1 MDNDRIIKLIR
12 EMMSVGGTASAP
24 GFSGKADPKGPVAGY
39 DPALDL
45 RKRHGRKLN
54 MFYRKRLQS
63 QRKKKNGYN
72 SVNPIRKTGEN
83 CRSAGQ

>member
-1 MDNDRIIKLIR
+1 MDKQRVLEVIK

-24 GFSGKADPKGPVAGY
+24 GFSGKADPKGPVAGF

-45 RKRHGRKLN
+45 RKKYGRKLN

-63 QRKKKNGYN
+63 QRKKKSG
-72 SVNPIRKTGEN
+72 
-83 CRSAGQ
+83 

>member
-1 MDNDRIIKLIR
+1 MDKQRVLEVIK

-24 GFSGKADPKGPVAGY
+24 GFSGKADPKGPVAGF

-45 RKRHGRKLN
+45 RKKYGRKLN

-63 QRKKKNGYN
+63 QRKKKNG
-72 SVNPIRKTGEN
+72 
-83 CRSAGQ
+83 

>member
-1 MDNDRIIKLIR
+1 MDKDRIIKLIR

-24 GFSGKADPKGPVAGY
+24 GFSGKADPKGPVSGF

-45 RKRHGRKLN
+45 RKKYGRKLN

-63 QRKKKNGYN
+63 QRKKKNG
-72 SVNPIRKTGEN
+72 
-83 CRSAGQ
+83 

>member
-1 MDNDRIIKLIR
+1 MNKDRIIKLIR

-24 GFSGKADPKGPVAGY
+24 GFSGKADPKGPVAGF

-45 RKRHGRKLN
+45 RKKYGRKLN

-63 QRKKKNGYN
+63 QRKKKNG
-72 SVNPIRKTGEN
+72 
-83 CRSAGQ
+83 

>member
-1 MDNDRIIKLIR
+1 MDKQRVLEIIK

-24 GFSGKADPKGPVAGY
+24 GFSGKADPKGPVAGF

-45 RKRHGRKLN
+45 RKKYGRKLN

-63 QRKKKNGYN
+63 QRKKKNG
-72 SVNPIRKTGEN
+72 
-83 CRSAGQ
+83 

>member
-1 MDNDRIIKLIR
+1 MNNDRIIKLIR

-24 GFSGKADPKGPVAGY
+24 GFSGKADPKGPVSGF

-45 RKRHGRKLN
+45 RKKYGRKLN

-63 QRKKKNGYN
+63 QRKKKNG
-72 SVNPIRKTGEN
+72 
-83 CRSAGQ
+83 

>member
-1 MDNDRIIKLIR
+1 
-12 EMMSVGGTASAP
+12 MSVGGTASAP
-24 GFSGKADPKGPVAGY
+24 GFCGKADPKGPVVGF

-63 QRKKKNGYN
+63 QRKKKN
-72 SVNPIRKTGEN
+72 V
-83 CRSAGQ
+83 

>member
-1 MDNDRIIKLIR
+1 MNNDRIIKLIR

-39 DPALDL
+39 DPAMDL
-45 RKRHGRKLN
+45 RKKYGRKLN

-63 QRKKKNGYN
+63 QRKKKNG
-72 SVNPIRKTGEN
+72 
-83 CRSAGQ
+83 